1 MKVFL
6 DTSVLVAAVV
16 QKHENNAQAFAVLDR
31 VQNGKDEGFV
41 SAHSLA
47 EVYAVL
53 TKSPPPFR
61 HSSEQAL
68 LSLEENIIK
77 YFRVVS
83 LTGAEYV
90 ALVREAALAGIQ
102 GGTVYDAIL
111 LKCAAKASV
120 ERIYTLNTRHFEAIW
135 PKNAGAK
142 ILKPS

>member
-31 VQNGKDEGFV
+31 VQNERDEGYV

-61 HSSEQAL
+61 HSAEQAL
-68 LSLEENIIK
+68 LSIEENIVK
-77 YFRVVS
+77 YFKVMS
-83 LTGAEYV
+83 LTGADYI
-90 ALVREAALAGIQ
+90 ALLREAALMGVH
-102 GGTVYDAIL
+102 GGTIYDAIL
-111 LKCAAKASV
+111 LKCAAKAPV
-120 ERIYTLNTRHFEAIW
+120 ERIYTLNVKHFGALW
-135 PKNAGAK
+135 PKSAGAK
-142 ILKPS
+142 ILAP